1 MASFEDKVTEVV
13 VPQVAAAPISAH
25 VPDAEGELTPTTN
38 QQCGSAALPLTAAAS
53 PTPIQGQNLQPIFE
67 QEDNE
72 DPKDG
77 QEAIDSP
84 RLRQTIQWDHPVG
97 NILGSLR
104 KGVTTRSHL
113 ANFYQ
118 YYSFFSSLES
128 FKVEQALE
136 DPD

>member
-1 MASFEDKVTEVV
+1 MV

-72 DPKDG
+72 D
-77 QEAIDSP
+77 
-84 RLRQTIQWDHPVG
+84 
-97 NILGSLR
+97 
-104 KGVTTRSHL
+104 
-113 ANFYQ
+113 
-118 YYSFFSSLES
+118 
-128 FKVEQALE
+128 LE
-136 DPD
+136 DG

>member
-1 MASFEDKVTEVV
+1 MV

-53 PTPIQGQNLQPIFE
+53 PTPIQGQNLQHTFE

-77 QEAIDSP
+77 QEAIDYP
-84 RLRQTIQWDHPVG
+84 RLRLTIQQDHPFD
-97 NILGSLR
+97 NILGSL
-104 KGVTTRSHL
+104 
-113 ANFYQ
+113 
-118 YYSFFSSLES
+118 
-128 FKVEQALE
+128 
-136 DPD
+136 